1 MILSKR
7 ILKSRPAQTFLAW
20 LAAIYLHTVYRTTS
34 WVTVQPAK
42 TRDLIAKGQP
52 YIACFWHGRMVTMR
66 AAMPRGATI
75 HILISQH
82 RDGVLISRA
91 AAQLGVRTV
100 AGSSKSGGAVALR
113 NMQRLLNDGQ
123 CVAVT
128 PDGPRGPR
136 MHAKMGAIKAAQISG
151 AAILPL
157 SGAVSRRRI
166 LGSWDRFC
174 LALPFA
180 RGVIFWGE
188 PIYVPAEADPDELE
202 RLRQMLEQRLNSLTA
217 EADRHFGQ
225 PEVLPALPGELRS
238 KKGVRHART

>member
-1 MILSKR
+1 MSLNKR
-7 ILKSRPAQTFLAW
+7 LLKSTPVQAVLVR
-20 LAAIYLHTVYRTTS
+20 LAAIYLRLVHRTTRWLS
-34 WVTVQPAK
+34 VQPPA
-42 TRDLIAKGQP
+42 TRDLIAKGRP
-52 YIACFWHGRMVTMR
+52 FIACFWHGRMVMMR
-66 AAMPRGATI
+66 AAIPPDASI
-75 HILISQH
+75 HILISRH

-100 AGSSKSGGAVALR
+100 TGSSKSGGATALR
-113 NMQRLLNDGQ
+113 TMQRLLADGH

-136 MHAKMGAIKAAQISG
+136 MRAKLGAIKAAQISG

-174 LALPFA
+174 LALPFG
-180 RGVIFWGE
+180 RGAIFWGE
-188 PIYVPAEADPDELE
+188 PILVPPEADAAELE
-202 RLRQMLEQRLNSLTA
+202 RLRLSLEESLNSLTA

-225 PEVLPALPGELRS
+225 ALVPPAARDGA
-238 KKGVRHART
+238 GTNVGHARA

>member
-7 ILKSRPAQTFLAW
+7 IWKSRPAQALFVR
-20 LAAIYLHTVYRTTS
+20 LAAIYLHLVYRTTA
-34 WVTVQPAK
+34 WVTVQPPK

-52 YIACFWHGRMVTMR
+52 YIACFWHGRMVMMR

-100 AGSSKSGGAVALR
+100 TGSSKSGGATALR
-113 NMQRLLNDGQ
+113 TMQRLLSDGQ
-123 CVAVT
+123 SVAVT

-151 AAILPL
+151 AAIVPL

-188 PIYVPAEADPDELE
+188 PIYVPASADPAELE
-202 RLRQMLEQRLNSLTA
+202 RLRSLLEQRLNSLTA
-217 EADRHFGQ
+217 ESDRHFGQ
-225 PEVLPALPGELRS
+225 PEVLPAAPNDA

>member
-1 MILSKR
+1 MSLKKR
-7 ILKSRPAQTFLAW
+7 ILKSGPAQTLLVRLAS
-20 LAAIYLHTVYRTTS
+20 IYLHLVYRTTS
-34 WVTVQPAK
+34 WVTVQPPK
-42 TRDLIAKGQP
+42 TRGLIAKGQT

-66 AAMPRGATI
+66 AAMPRGAVI

-100 AGSSKSGGAVALR
+100 TASSKGGGGAALR
-113 NMQRLLNDGQ
+113 NMQRLLADGH

-136 MHAKMGAIKAAQISG
+136 MRAKMGAIKAAQISG
-151 AAILPL
+151 APILPL
-157 SGAVSRRRI
+157 SGSVSRRKI
-166 LGSWDRFC
+166 LDTWDRFC
-174 LALPFA
+174 LALPFS

-188 PIYVPAEADPDELE
+188 PIHVPAEAGPAELE
-202 RLRQMLEQRLNSLTA
+202 DLRILLEQRLNALTA

-225 PEVLPALPGELRS
+225 AEIPPAAPGEAT
-238 KKGVRHART
+238 KGVRHART

>member
-1 MILSKR
+1 M
-7 ILKSRPAQTFLAW
+7 KSRPAQTLLVR
-20 LAAIYLHTVYRTTS
+20 LAAIYLHLVYRTIS
-34 WVTVQPAK
+34 WVTVQPPL
-42 TRDLIAKGQP
+42 TRGLIAKGHP
-52 YIACFWHGRMVTMR
+52 YIACFWHGRMVMMR

-100 AGSSKSGGAVALR
+100 TGSSKSGGAVALR
-113 NMQRLLNDGQ
+113 NMQRLLSEGQ

-136 MHAKMGAIKAAQISG
+136 MRAKMGAIKAAQISG

-157 SGAVSRRRI
+157 SGSVSRRRI

-188 PIYVPAEADPDELE
+188 PIYVPAEAGPAELE
-202 RLRQMLEQRLNSLTA
+202 RLRILLEQRLNSLTA

-225 PEVLPALPGELRS
+225 PEILPAGAGESNKDL
-238 KKGVRHART
+238 RHART